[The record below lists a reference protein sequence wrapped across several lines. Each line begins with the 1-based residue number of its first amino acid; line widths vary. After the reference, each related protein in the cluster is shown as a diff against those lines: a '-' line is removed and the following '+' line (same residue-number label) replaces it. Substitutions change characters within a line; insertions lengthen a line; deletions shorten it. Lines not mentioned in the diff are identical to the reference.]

1 MAGIDERQ
9 GFIGGMM
16 KQNLQFTEA
25 IKGFEGGK
33 SKVLPASRRVSV

>member
-1 MAGIDERQ
+1 MEKEQQRTMAAIDERQ

-25 IKGFEGGK
+25 IKGFEG
-33 SKVLPASRRVSV
+33 